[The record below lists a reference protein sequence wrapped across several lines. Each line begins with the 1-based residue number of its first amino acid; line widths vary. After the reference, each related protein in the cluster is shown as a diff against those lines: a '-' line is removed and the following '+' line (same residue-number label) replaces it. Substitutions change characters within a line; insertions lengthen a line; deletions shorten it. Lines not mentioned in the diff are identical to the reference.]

1 MASLTTLAEET
12 LKQAK
17 LLDAYALAQDR
28 PLTSFDKDTL
38 PNLPPDL
45 VQAREALVNSTHT
58 LKKLAL
64 GPVEVLM
71 EIMWAVCYSPLSMSK
86 SCNPLWPR
94 TADWT
99 FEIV

>member
-17 LLDAYALAQDR
+17 LLDAYALAQGC
-28 PLTSFDKDTL
+28 PLTSFDEDTL

-45 VQAREALVNSTHT
+45 VQARENLVNSTHT

-64 GPVEVLM
+64 GPVEVLT
-71 EIMWAVCYSPLSMSK
+71 EIMWAVCYSLTSLSKLCKPM
-86 SCNPLWPR
+86 
-94 TADWT
+94 
-99 FEIV
+99 